1 MAFRKL
7 ANSINIDFDIF
18 TSLSIWTM
26 KKLKLKPSAR
36 DNRRYLLINEK
47 NNEKIEK
54 AILDYVGI
62 LGFAKS
68 GYMKVKSA
76 GDKTIGAVVR
86 ESLNEVVAGLGF
98 VGISVGRV
106 SGTLKGLGKK

>member
-1 MAFRKL
+1 
-7 ANSINIDFDIF
+7 
-18 TSLSIWTM
+18 M

-62 LGFAKS
+62 LGFAKA
-68 GYMKVKSA
+68 GYINVKSVD
-76 GDKTIGAVVR
+76 GKIIGSVVR
-86 ESLNEVVAGLGF
+86 GSLNEVVAGLGF
-98 VGISVGRV
+98 VGISVGKV
-106 SGTLKGLGKK
+106 SGTLKGLGKKKNKKV